1 MRNRVFNPIRANP
14 PRPIRRRGGAV
25 LLLLAGRPALVQ
37 ALVQVLVQVLVQAQA
52 QAHTPAV
59 FRDDSPGIAVAHV
72 VRDEPWSIHVVRV
85 ERSRP
90 DLGFFP
96 SLAFHDRIGLN
107 PLSDQLAR
115 FPRSLGTPVAAINGD
130 FYSIENDPMPGDP
143 RGLFIQQGGL
153 VSAPIE
159 RDCVWFDPSGQ
170 PHIDT
175 VRSRFTV
182 RVGDSSPVGFG
193 LNEDFDGS
201 RPVVL
206 THAASQAIEWDP
218 PSGWILARDGSHPWL
233 PLKAGRPVRAVVQ
246 GPVKSHRPP
255 VQPDRLILRAGP
267 GLQEHLRPGA
277 PVVLDLR
284 TEPSLET
291 AVSAIGGGPG
301 LVHQGRPTGKS
312 AARSFERHPRS
323 AFGWNDRH
331 CFLVVVDGRQEGL
344 SVGMTLAEVS
354 GFLVELGCT
363 EAINLDGGGST
374 QLMAGDQILNS
385 PCYGRERA
393 TATSLLVVRFPEARP
408 RDVGDAQGPDR
419 SRIRPAD
426 GADGTPKTATPSGT
440 PSP

>member
-1 MRNRVFNPIRANP
+1 MPEPSLHRIPGHPSRRFPSFGWAFFGMVVWCRILMAAGDP
-14 PRPIRRRGGAV
+14 PE
-25 LLLLAGRPALVQ
+25 
-37 ALVQVLVQVLVQAQA
+37 
-52 QAHTPAV
+52 
-59 FRDDSPGIAVAHV
+59 FRDDSPGVAVAQV

-90 DLGFFP
+90 GLGFFP

-107 PLSDQLAR
+107 ALSDQIAR
-115 FPRSLGTPVAAINGD
+115 FPRSLGVPVAAINGD
-130 FYSIENDPMPGDP
+130 FYSVENDPMPGDP
-143 RGLFIQQGGL
+143 RGLFIQRGGL

-159 RDCVWFDPSGQ
+159 RDCLWFDPSGR

-182 RVGDSSPVGFG
+182 RVGGSDPVGFG

-218 PSGWILARDGSHPWL
+218 PSGWILVREGSHPWL
-233 PLKAGRPVRAVVQ
+233 PLKAGQRVRAVVQ

-255 VQPDRLILRAGP
+255 GNPDHLLLRTGP

-277 PVVLDLR
+277 PVVLDLQ

-312 AARSFERHPRS
+312 AVRSFERHPRS

-331 CFLVVVDGRQEGL
+331 CFLAVVDGRQAGL
-344 SVGMTLAEVS
+344 SVGMTLAELS
-354 GFLVELGCT
+354 EFLVELGCT

-374 QLMAGDQILNS
+374 QLMVGDRILNS
-385 PCYGRERA
+385 PCYGRERS
-393 TATSLLVVRFPEARP
+393 TATSLLVVRYPE
-408 RDVGDAQGPDR
+408 VQSG
-419 SRIRPAD
+419 IRPV
-426 GADGTPKTATPSGT
+426 DGTNGTWRASPASGP